1 MPKEVVEVILESGR
15 ARARF
20 IGQVG
25 LGPGLP
31 RRLEKKCRRGAEQ
44 RGDEGL
50 LHCGKLPCVGIGT

>member
-1 MPKEVVEVILESGR
+1 MESGLQESSEPVGKSKSEVHR
-15 ARARF
+15 A
-20 IGQVG
+20 GG

-31 RRLEKKCRRGAEQ
+31 RRLEKKSRRGVEQ